1 MFSGKTTELI
11 RRVKRYQIAKY
22 RCLLVRYAKDV
33 RYSTTAVATHD
44 KQELAA
50 VSAEVLSSLKNATDD
65 VNVIG
70 IDEGQFV
77 SILSTPLILLNIS
90 KFLLS

>member
-11 RRVKRYQIAKY
+11 RRMKRYQIAKY
-22 RCLLVRYAKDV
+22 RCLIVRYAKDV
-33 RYSTTAVATHD
+33 RYSVSGIATHD

-50 VSAEVLSSLKNATDD
+50 VSAEKLSSLSHITHD

-77 SILSTPLILLNIS
+77 SILC
-90 KFLLS
+90 